1 VTDFALCS
9 WPIQRISEAL
19 AVLAQALGAEA
30 HLAGSAQK
38 VPANLSREQLIA
50 WVEASAHS
58 LGLEPASFAMTYAE
72 IELVLARAAPA
83 LLLLEDE
90 QGQMAFLFLSQGG
103 SRTVTLLGPDGSVRR
118 LPVTNVAQGLRQAVE
133 RRMAA
138 EVHPMLDTLRIESR
152 QRARAKALL
161 TADRMRDYPVALG
174 FRLGHSPTAS
184 FCQDLKAARVM
195 PKLSLLFLGYTLAYA
210 LTLLS
215 WWFIGHDALTGRFD
229 RGLLWAWA
237 LSVAS
242 LIPLRAF
249 VNWLGFDVSFS
260 CAVLLKRRLFAGAC
274 EIDSQ
279 NVRQK
284 GLGQLLSLVLESEL
298 LESLGIGGVITGAL
312 AGIELGFAAALL
324 LLGGNDMLLTVLLI
338 AWLVVSGVLAYR
350 FYQRK
355 LLATRQRLALT
366 GTLVET
372 MLGQRTR
379 LAQSPRAEWHLNEDA
394 TTALYL
400 RLLQRADEAAA
411 LLVSL
416 VPRGWLVLAAIG
428 LTIRLSNQVALYELA
443 SAVGGSFLA
452 YAALRSLGGALP
464 QLGEALIAWREVRPL
479 FQARPNGPR
488 PAAPEEVARAS
499 CSETASASQP
509 ILEARE
515 FEYGY
520 RERGKPV
527 LSGASLS
534 LWSGDRV
541 MLEGPSGSGK
551 STLAAL
557 LAGLRQ
563 PTAGIILLR
572 GFDQHT
578 LGLEA
583 WRRQIVVAP
592 QFHEN
597 HVLSAPFA
605 FNLLMARRWP
615 PHVDDLAEAEN
626 LCKELGLGPL
636 LQRMPS
642 GMFQMVGEM
651 GWQLSHGERSRMFI
665 ARALLQQAEV
675 VILDESFAA
684 LDPKTLQRALF
695 CVLARAKTLVVIAH
709 P

>member
-1 VTDFALCS
+1 MTDFALCS
-9 WPIQRISEAL
+9 WPIEQINEAL
-19 AVLAQALGAEA
+19 AMLAQTVGAETR
-30 HLAGSAQK
+30 LARSAQQAP
-38 VPANLSREQLIA
+38 VDLSREQLGA
-50 WVEASAHS
+50 WVEASAHG
-58 LGLEPASFAMTYAE
+58 LGLEAASFAVNYAE

-83 LLLLEDE
+83 LLLLEGE
-90 QGQMAFLFLSQGG
+90 PGPVAFLLLSQGG
-103 SRTVTLLGPDGSVRR
+103 SRIVALLGPDGSVRR
-118 LPVTNVAQGLRQAVE
+118 LPVTDVAQGLRQAVE

-138 EVHPMLDTLRIESR
+138 EVHPMLDMLRVESKR
-152 QRARAKALL
+152 RARAEALL
-161 TADRMRDYPVALG
+161 TADRMRDHPVALG
-174 FRLGHSPTAS
+174 FRLCHSPTAS
-184 FCQDLKAARVM
+184 FWQDLKAARVV

-242 LIPLRAF
+242 LIPLRAY

-298 LESLGIGGVITGAL
+298 LELLGIGGVITGAL

-324 LLGGNDMLLTVLLI
+324 LLGANDVLLTVLLI
-338 AWLVVSGVLAYR
+338 AWLAVSGFLAFR

-355 LLATRQRLALT
+355 LLATHQRLALT
-366 GTLVET
+366 GALVET

-379 LAQSPRAEWHLNEDA
+379 LAQSPWAEWHLSEDA
-394 TTALYL
+394 STGHYL
-400 RLLQRADEAAA
+400 RLLRRADEAAA

-416 VPRGWLVLAAIG
+416 VPRGWLALAALG
-428 LTIRLSNQVALYELA
+428 LTFRLINQVALYELA

-479 FQARPNGPR
+479 FEVRPSGPR
-488 PAAPEEVARAS
+488 PAVPEEVARAGG
-499 CSETASASQP
+499 SETASTRQP
-509 ILEARE
+509 ILEAHE

-520 RERGKPV
+520 RERGKVV

-541 MLEGPSGSGK
+541 ILEGPSGSGK

-563 PTAGIILLR
+563 PTGGIILLR

-583 WRRQIVVAP
+583 WRRQVAVAP

-605 FNLLMARRWP
+605 FNLLMARPWP
-615 PHVDDLAEAEN
+615 PQADDLAEVEI
-626 LCKELGLGPL
+626 LCEELGLGRL
-636 LQRMPS
+636 LQRMP
-642 GMFQMVGEM
+642 GGLFQMVGEM
-651 GWQLSHGERSRMFI
+651 GWQLSHGERSRLFI
-665 ARALLQQAEV
+665 ARALLQRAEV

-684 LDPKTLQRALF
+684 LDPVTLERVLRCALR
-695 CVLARAKTLVVIAH
+695 RAKTLVVIAH